1 MLKKIRQINFSEK
14 LSLFKAFK
22 EKYRLPFFISK
33 VIFSCLVIFYVVTL
47 IDWQKLVYIF
57 YKINVGYFFVA
68 LLVTFLVSLIYNLRY
83 LVILRK
89 KGIGI
94 SFLNLYLI
102 NRFSNLVNFIL
113 PGGLGQET
121 GRLIYISDKKVALAT
136 SIYDRLLGLLSI
148 VLVLLV
154 SALLI
159 KIRVL
164 YLIIIALVFIG
175 VLLVNLYLMK
185 IWKLNF
191 FLPFILSVV
200 YSIGL
205 VLISFIEF
213 KTVGYNISLLRLLFF
228 ASLVHLA
235 LMVPVS
241 VNGYG
246 LREYLWFIFLGV
258 SIEFVVVYSLI
269 GYIIGFILSL
279 PGLVTIFKKKW

>member
-1 MLKKIRQINFSEK
+1 VLKKIRQINFSEK